1 MTNATATN
9 ETLNLNCVGMLVEV
23 TASVWTARKLDRK
36 KTEEVVT
43 NAGARNKGAAR
54 VNKHLLAGRPELES
68 ISTLV
73 AEARNYL
80 YANTTPWSDN
90 GQRFIVQTRIPAFDK
105 RMQEYIDRFNVLVAD
120 FVAVYPTLIT
130 AQAMALGDMFDRNE
144 YPLPAEIARKFAL
157 NCEYLPMPASGDIR
171 IDISAMA
178 VDELKA
184 RLEHANQARVAKIM
198 DDVRK
203 RLTEHLERMVD
214 RLATDTNDKTGAPEH
229 RRFTESL
236 VVNAWE
242 VCEMIKDYNVTGD
255 PKLAQ
260 AREVLESK
268 LAGVT
273 ANKLRDDHDKREDVR
288 AAANALLGQFAF

>member
-1 MTNATATN
+1 MTHVTS

-23 TASVWTARKLDRK
+23 TSSVWTARKLDRK

-43 NAGARNKGAAR
+43 GAGARAKGAAR
-54 VNKHLLAGRPELES
+54 VNKHLLAGRPELEA
-68 ISTLV
+68 ISNLV

-90 GQRFIVQTRIPAFDK
+90 GQRFIIQTRIPAFDK
-105 RMQEYIDRFNVLVAD
+105 RMQVYIDRFNQLVD
-120 FVAVYPTLIT
+120 EFVAIYPTLIT

-144 YPLPAEIARKFAL
+144 YPMPSEIVRKFAL
-157 NCEYLPMPASGDIR
+157 NCDYLPMPTAGDIR
-171 IDISAMA
+171 IDISEMA
-178 VDELKA
+178 VAELKQ
-184 RLEHANQARVAKIM
+184 RLEHANQVRVDKIM
-198 DDVRK
+198 NDLRS

-214 RLATDTNDKTGAPEH
+214 RLTTDVDDKTGEPGH

-236 VVNAWE
+236 VASAWE

-255 PKLAQ
+255 PKLTQ
-260 AREVLESK
+260 ARALLEEK

-273 ANKLRDDHDKREDVR
+273 AQGLRNNPQKREDVR